1 MITPMKNYYITWW
14 NVENLFD
21 VEDYPQRPA
30 YLQSRLNSEL
40 KGWNADV
47 LKKKLNQLSSIIK
60 KMNNGL
66 GPDILG
72 VCEIENEPVLD
83 KLVEKCCSLNRNYK
97 VAHHDTS
104 DHRGIDIAFIY
115 DSDLFTAEEQYHYE
129 VLKRSATRDLFQVN
143 MRTAKGREF
152 ILIGNH
158 WPARS
163 GGVYETEP
171 YRIIA
176 AETLSY
182 WMERIFEIRGNK
194 IPVYLMGDFN
204 DECFNRSMVSYAL
217 FANSEVKV
225 RHSIIP
231 RLYNMM
237 WETYSDKTGSFYY
250 NNFPLILDQFLVS
263 KGGLKRS
270 KLRPGQFPNGETMR
284 IDMFPEMVSS
294 GRYPNPIR
302 LGSPSTKSSYNPDT
316 GYSDHYPISMTLNEK
331 QAFTSFSTPVQDECS
346 GAIILTSI
354 SCIICCNCCSDICFI
369 FVGEHP
375 R

>member
-1 MITPMKNYYITWW
+1 MKNYYISLW
-14 NVENLFD
+14 NLENLFD
-21 VEDYPQRPA
+21 VEDSPLRPG

-40 KGWNADV
+40 KGWNAGV
-47 LKKKLNQLSSIIK
+47 LDKKLIQLSSIIR
-60 KMNNGL
+60 KMNGGL

-83 KLVEKCCSLNRNYK
+83 KLVEKLSPLNRNYG

-104 DHRGIDIAFIY
+104 DNRGIDIAFIY
-115 DSDLFTAEEQYHYE
+115 DSDLFTAEDQFHYE

-163 GGVYETEP
+163 VGVYETEP

-194 IPVYLMGDFN
+194 IPVYIMGDFN
-204 DECFNRSMVSYAL
+204 DECFNRSMTGYAL
-217 FANSEVKV
+217 STSSEVKV
-225 RHSIIP
+225 RYSIIP

-237 WETYSDKTGSFYY
+237 WKTYADKTGSYYY
-250 NNFPLILDQFLVS
+250 NNFPLTLDQFLVS
-263 KGGLKRS
+263 KGGILKSS
-270 KLRPGQFPNGETMR
+270 KLRPGQFPNGEKIR
-284 IDMFPEMVSS
+284 IEMYPEMVSG

-302 LGSPSTKSSYNPDT
+302 FGRPSTKSSYNPDT
-316 GYSDHYPISMTLNEK
+316 GYSDHYPISMIMSEK
-331 QAFTSFSTPVQDECS
+331 
-346 GAIILTSI
+346 
-354 SCIICCNCCSDICFI
+354 
-369 FVGEHP
+369 
-375 R
+375 